1 MKCADRFAKNLRRF
15 RRRSGMSQEKVGL
28 RAELHRTEIGLL
40 ERGARVPRIDTLVKV
55 AAALDID
62 PADLLEGI
70 VWEPGEITV
79 GQFIETEVPGLGIVH
94 RRFEVGRH
102 GDGR

>member
-1 MKCADRFAKNLRRF
+1 
-15 RRRSGMSQEKVGL
+15 MSQEQVGL

-55 AAALDID
+55 AAAINVA

-94 RRFEVGRH
+94 RRFAVER
-102 GDGR
+102 DGNA